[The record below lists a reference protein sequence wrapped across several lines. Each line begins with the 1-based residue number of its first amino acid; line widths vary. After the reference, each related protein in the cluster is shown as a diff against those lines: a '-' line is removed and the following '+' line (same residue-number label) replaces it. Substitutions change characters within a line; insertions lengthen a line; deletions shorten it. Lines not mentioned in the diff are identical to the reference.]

1 MYLKICVD
9 ALFLKKSSNNEEKN
23 VIVYLFF
30 MFLNKLFSK
39 IIIILSLVE
48 NMDFD
53 IVNTCM

>member
-1 MYLKICVD
+1 MLYF
-9 ALFLKKSSNNEEKN
+9 FLKSPNNEEKN

-39 IIIILSLVE
+39 IILVLSLVE

-53 IVNTCM
+53 IVDTCM